1 MYNEYYIDKKIQTLL
16 NLISELQLDIT
27 SLEAKA
33 LNEVLKTQNKY
44 EGLKKYSKELTT
56 LINKYSDKIDSETLK
71 VITDNNNYLINTNL
85 GVYKEAFEKGIITVQ
100 PIITSTNKSI
110 IKKSVKQANTIINNI
125 IKQTK
130 LNSNKT
136 VDSLMRNSLK
146 QFSSGVSRETI
157 IKELSRK
164 LYKSG
169 ITIKDSADREY
180 TDLIGYTRRVVRDIS
195 NKCYVESQEQLASE
209 IGIPNSKRMIEV
221 SSHNGARPDHA
232 RWQGKVYKYNDFVK
246 ICQPNTVTGIMGIN
260 CRHVYFEFVEGISS
274 RIYKPY
280 DLKKNDELY
289 KAEQQQR
296 YYERQIREWKRKS
309 EIKSQLGIDNT
320 QEKRKI
326 KEWQAINKQLVDN
339 TSGLVRMYNREQI

>member
-1 MYNEYYIDKKIQTLL
+1 MYNEYYIDKKLQTLL
-16 NLISELQLDIT
+16 NLISDLQLDIT

-33 LNEVLKTQNKY
+33 LNEVLKTKNKY
-44 EGLKKYSKELTT
+44 EGLKKYSKELTA

-71 VITDNNNYLINTNL
+71 VITANNDYLISTNL

-100 PIITSTNKSI
+100 PIITSTNKAI
-110 IKKSVKQANTIINNI
+110 IKKSVKDANTIINNI

-130 LNSNKT
+130 LNSNKV
-136 VDSLMRNSLK
+136 VDNLMRNSLN
-146 QFSSGVSRETI
+146 QLSSSVSRETI
-157 IKELSRK
+157 IKQLSRK

-169 ITIKDSADREY
+169 ITITDSSGREW

-209 IGIPNSKRMIEV
+209 IGIPNDKRMIEV

-232 RWQGKVYKYNDFVK
+232 RWQGKIYKYKEFVE
-246 ICQPNTVTGIMGIN
+246 ICQPNTPTGIMGIN
-260 CRHVYFEFVEGISS
+260 CRHVYFEYVEGISS

-296 YYERQIREWKRKS
+296 YNERQIREWKRRS
-309 EIKSQLGIDNT
+309 EIKTQLGLDNSL
-320 QEKRKI
+320 EKRKI
-326 KEWQAINKQLVDN
+326 KEWQSINKALVDSN
-339 TSGLVRMYNREQI
+339 KELVRMYNREAI